1 VPNLDFRVEGAEV
14 QEFAAVPSLLFK
26 LRVENLEEEPI
37 RSVALNTQIRIA
49 ATQRHYDAVEQER
62 LLELFGEPSRWKDTL
77 RSLLWTHTVLQVPAF
92 SGSTVADMPVPCT
105 YDLEVVA
112 AKYFYA
118 LEDGEVPLEFL
129 FSGTVFYAGEDG
141 RLQVARISWEKEA
154 EFRLPVRVWK
164 EMMDHYFPNSAW
176 IRLRRDAFDQLYNY
190 KIRKGLPTWEAAVEA
205 LLRAGGRAVGGCG
218 EEDRRC
224 GALRRIPAVAL
235 PPVGEKEPA
244 ALDVRG
250 SVSAGL
256 QRGPGWGRPLDH
268 ADPVPDVGG

>member
-1 VPNLDFRVEGAEV
+1 VPNLDFRVAGAEV

-49 ATQRHYDAVEQER
+49 ATQRHYDSAEQER

-129 FSGTVFYAGEDG
+129 FSGTVFYAGADG
-141 RLQVARISWEKEA
+141 RLQVERIPWEKEA
-154 EFRLPVRVWK
+154 EFRLPVRLWK
-164 EMMDHYFPNSAW
+164 EMMEHYFPNSAW
-176 IRLRRDAFDQLYNY
+176 IRLRRDAFDLLYDY
-190 KIRKGLPTWEAAVEA
+190 KVRKGLPTWEAAVEA
-205 LLRAGGRAVGGCG
+205 LLRASEQEVKR
-218 EEDRRC
+218 
-224 GALRRIPAVAL
+224 
-235 PPVGEKEPA
+235 
-244 ALDVRG
+244 
-250 SVSAGL
+250 
-256 QRGPGWGRPLDH
+256 
-268 ADPVPDVGG
+268 